1 MKGCLTKIGV
11 AILCVIVLIVL
22 GVIYS
27 AINTKEATEVNET
40 QVVDE
45 TQYPPKLLSAAV
57 PPRLEGLSPD
67 VCHLVLLDIFSAKQ
81 YYLVSYNLKRALDM
95 DDKKSSRDFGRV
107 QGDLRDRLMSLGF
120 PDDHISDIALDAY
133 ARYEKDK
140 SNLR

>member
-27 AINTKEATEVNET
+27 TINTKETTEVGET

-67 VCHLVLLDIFSAKQ
+67 VCHLVLLDIFPAKQ

-95 DDKKSSRDFGRV
+95 DDKKSTRDFGRAH
-107 QGDLRDRLMSLGF
+107 GDLRDRLMSLGF

-133 ARYEKDK
+133 ARYDKDK